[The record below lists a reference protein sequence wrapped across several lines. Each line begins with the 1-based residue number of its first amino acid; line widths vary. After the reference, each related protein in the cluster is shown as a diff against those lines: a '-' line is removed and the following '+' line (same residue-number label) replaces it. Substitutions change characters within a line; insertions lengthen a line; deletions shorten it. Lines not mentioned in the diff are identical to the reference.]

1 MPFIQETRKDI
12 LELKKLMR
20 KVHSDR
26 IAAIK
31 SFYCSMKAQ
40 GKLYEFMKRR
50 KDSLDQVLHE
60 LHVKNERQRI
70 YVDLESDDSE

>member
-1 MPFIQETRKDI
+1 
-12 LELKKLMR
+12 
-20 KVHSDR
+20 
-26 IAAIK
+26 
-31 SFYCSMKAQ
+31 MKAQ

-50 KDSLDQVLHE
+50 KDRLDQVLHE

>member
-1 MPFIQETRKDI
+1 MPFIQEVRKDI

-20 KVHSDR
+20 EVHSDR
-26 IAAIK
+26 VATIK
-31 SFYCSMKAQ
+31 TFYCNMKAQ
-40 GKLYEFMKRR
+40 AKLYGFMKRR
-50 KDSLDQVLHE
+50 KDRLDQVLHE